1 VTALALVF
9 AASTANSAFAQDTAA
24 DPDAPEFLGTE
35 TMPEMGPGRALRD
48 AQDTVRGM
56 VDDLMDQQGMM
67 DGPGDGGMTSPG
79 MMGQGMMCSEMCG
92 DMAGQGTTGSG
103 GMGQGEMGGM
113 MHSGTS
119 DPGMMDHRG
128 MSGGMMEGRMPP
140 GMMGSMAGMGMHGHA
155 LRVMFAIA
163 DANDDGGLSLEEIAD
178 IQARIFGAIDADDD
192 GTMTPEEL
200 QAFMQ
205 E

>member
-1 VTALALVF
+1 
-9 AASTANSAFAQDTAA
+9 
-24 DPDAPEFLGTE
+24 
-35 TMPEMGPGRALRD
+35 
-48 AQDTVRGM
+48 
-56 VDDLMDQQGMM
+56 
-67 DGPGDGGMTSPG
+67 
-79 MMGQGMMCSEMCG
+79 
-92 DMAGQGTTGSG
+92 
-103 GMGQGEMGGM
+103 
-113 MHSGTS
+113 
-119 DPGMMDHRG
+119 
-128 MSGGMMEGRMPP
+128 
-140 GMMGSMAGMGMHGHA
+140 MMGSMAGMGMHGHA